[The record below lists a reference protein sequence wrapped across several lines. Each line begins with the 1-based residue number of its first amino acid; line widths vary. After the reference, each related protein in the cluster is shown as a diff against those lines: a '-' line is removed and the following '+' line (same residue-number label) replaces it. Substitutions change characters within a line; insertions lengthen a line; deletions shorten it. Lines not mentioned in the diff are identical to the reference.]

1 MSEKIKY
8 ELGTVGG
15 TYSKILFS
23 QYPGVGSGT
32 ITLSDTVDN
41 YKHIIVCA
49 QYPTYNQN
57 YGIRTMMV
65 DTDMLRNS
73 DTGTLRIFILVPGI
87 SSGAISVHFTLSGNI
102 LTITSTS
109 SSYLITEVI
118 GIG

>member
-1 MSEKIKY
+1 MSEEKIKY

-15 TYSKILFS
+15 MYSKILFS
-23 QYPGVGSGT
+23 QYPGVASGT

-49 QYPTYNQN
+49 QYSTYNQN
-57 YGIRTMMV
+57 YRIRTMMV

-73 DTGTLRIFILVPGI
+73 DTGALRTFTLIHGI
-87 SSGAISVHFTLSGNI
+87 SSGSSSIQFTLSGNI
-102 LTITSTS
+102 LTITSS
-109 SSYLITEVI
+109 VDYLITEVI

>member
-15 TYSKILFS
+15 IYSKILFS
-23 QYPGVGSGT
+23 QYPGVDSGT

-49 QYPTYNQN
+49 QYSTYNQN

-73 DTGTLRIFILVPGI
+73 DTGTLRTFILTHGI
-87 SSGAISVHFTLSGNI
+87 SSGAISIHFTLSGNTLNI
-102 LTITSTS
+102 STS
-109 SSYLITEVI
+109 SSYVITEVI